1 MIKVLNNFSKYTRE
15 FKYNLKLAFPVMIG
29 MLGHTFVQF
38 IDNIMVGQL
47 GTAELAAISPGNSFV
62 FIAMSIGIG
71 FSSAITPLVAEAY
84 GAKNEDD
91 VSRIFEHSFLICLI
105 LGIVLFLSVFLNR
118 NLLYSMNQPLE
129 VVELAS
135 PYLFWV
141 SMSLIT
147 IVTFQSFRQFAD
159 GLSFTR
165 AAMYSTL
172 VGNAI
177 NVILNFFLIFGFWI
191 FPKLGVEGAAIG
203 TLISRIC
210 MLTFIIFYLKLHKKL
225 SKYIKKFFPIKVEI
239 KRVKKILYLGL
250 PSALHSLFEVAFFVS
265 AVWMSGFIGKNSQA
279 ANQIALNLS
288 SMTYMV
294 ALGVGVAAM
303 IRVGNQRGM
312 MNFKKLREVALSTLL
327 LIIIIDIF
335 FCFIFLTFNDSL
347 PLLYLD
353 SSDSSGFNDVSEVL
367 KIASN
372 LLIVAGVFQLFDG
385 IQAVV
390 LGSLRGMQDVIK
402 PAIIIFFSYGILGFP
417 ISYTLGFYTSLGMVG
432 IWIGLLSGLFFSS
445 LFLFLRFNYLSKK
458 IITLNDRR
466 NIKTRFSI
474 VFISK

>member
-1 MIKVLNNFSKYTRE
+1 MIKLLKGISRYTRE
-15 FKYNLKLAFPVMIG
+15 FKYNLKLAYPVMIG

-38 IDNIMVGQL
+38 IDNVMVGQL
-47 GTAELAAISPGNSFV
+47 GTAELAAISLGNSFV

-71 FSSAITPLVAEAY
+71 FSQAITPLIAEAD
-84 GAKNEDD
+84 GAKKDNDI
-91 VSRIFEHSFLICLI
+91 SRIFEHSFLICLI
-105 LGIVLFLSVFLNR
+105 LGLILFTVVFLNK
-118 NLLYSMNQPLE
+118 NLLYSMNQPIE

-141 SMSLIT
+141 SFSLIS

-159 GLSFTR
+159 GLSFTK

-172 VGNAI
+172 LGNII
-177 NVILNFFLIFGFWI
+177 NVILNFFLIFGLWI

-203 TLISRIC
+203 TLISRLC
-210 MLTFIIFYLKLHKKL
+210 MLIFIVFYLKLHKKL
-225 SKYIKKFFPIKVEI
+225 SKYIKRFFPSKVQI
-239 KRVKKILYLGL
+239 QRVKKIIYLGL
-250 PSALHSLFEVAFFVS
+250 PSALHSFFEVAFFIS
-265 AVWMSGFIGKNSQA
+265 AVWMAGIIGKNSQA
-279 ANQIALNLS
+279 ANQIALNLA

-312 MNFKKLREVALSTLL
+312 KNFIKLREVAISTLL

-335 FCFIFLTFNDSL
+335 FCLIFLIFNDYL

-353 SSDSSGFNDVSEVL
+353 RGDSNNLTDVNEV
-367 KIASN
+367 IEVASK
-372 LLIVAGVFQLFDG
+372 LLIIAGVFQLFDG

-390 LGSLRGMQDVIK
+390 LGALRGMQDVNK
-402 PAIIIFFSYGILGFP
+402 PALIIFLSYGLIGFP
-417 ISYTLGFYTSLGMVG
+417 TSYFLGFYTSLSVVG
-432 IWIGLLSGLFFSS
+432 IWVGLMIGLFSSS

-458 IITLNDRR
+458 TIRLND
-466 NIKTRFSI
+466 
-474 VFISK
+474 

>member
-1 MIKVLNNFSKYTRE
+1 MNYILSKFSTYTRE
-15 FKYNLKLAFPVMIG
+15 FRYNIKLAYPVMIG

-38 IDNIMVGQL
+38 VDNIMVGQL
-47 GTAELAAISPGNSFV
+47 GTAELAAISLGNSFV
-62 FIAMSIGIG
+62 FIGMSIGIG
-71 FSSAITPLVAEAY
+71 FSQAITPLIAEAD
-84 GAKNEDD
+84 GARKDKDISE
-91 VSRIFEHSFLICLI
+91 IFEHSFLICII
-105 LGIVLFLSVFLNR
+105 LGLVLFLLVFLNR
-118 NLLYSMNQPLE
+118 NLLYSMNQPIE

-141 SMSLIT
+141 SFSLIS

-172 VGNAI
+172 VGNVI
-177 NVILNFFLIFGFWI
+177 NIILNFVLIFGFWI

-203 TLISRIC
+203 TLISRLC
-210 MLTFIIFYLKLHKKL
+210 MLAFIVFYLKLHKKL
-225 SKYIKKFFPIKVEI
+225 SKYIKRFFPTKVEI
-239 KRVKKILYLGL
+239 ERLKKILYLGL
-250 PSALHSLFEVAFFVS
+250 PSALHSFFEVAFFIS

-312 MNFKKLREVALSTLL
+312 MNFKKLREVAISTLL

-335 FCFIFLTFNDSL
+335 FCLVFLIFNDLL

-353 SSDSSGFNDVSEVL
+353 TSDPSNLNDVNEVIS
-367 KIASN
+367 IASK

-390 LGSLRGMQDVIK
+390 LGALRGMQDVNK
-402 PAIIIFFSYGILGFP
+402 PAIIIFFCYGILGFP
-417 ISYTLGFYTSLGMVG
+417 ISYFLGFHTSLAMVG

-458 IITLNDRR
+458 IITIND
-466 NIKTRFSI
+466 
-474 VFISK
+474 

>member
-1 MIKVLNNFSKYTRE
+1 MNYILSKFSTYTRE
-15 FKYNLKLAFPVMIG
+15 FRYNIKLAYPVMIG

-38 IDNIMVGQL
+38 VDNIMVGQL
-47 GTAELAAISPGNSFV
+47 GTAELAAISLGNSFV
-62 FIAMSIGIG
+62 FIGMSIGIG
-71 FSSAITPLVAEAY
+71 FSQAITPLIAEAD
-84 GAKNEDD
+84 GARKDRDISE
-91 VSRIFEHSFLICLI
+91 IFEHSFLICII
-105 LGIVLFLSVFLNR
+105 LGLVLFLLVFLNR
-118 NLLYSMNQPLE
+118 NLLYSMNQPIE

-141 SMSLIT
+141 SFSLIS

-172 VGNAI
+172 VGNVI
-177 NVILNFFLIFGFWI
+177 NIILNFVLIFGFWI

-203 TLISRIC
+203 TLISRLC
-210 MLTFIIFYLKLHKKL
+210 MLAFIVFYLKLHKKL
-225 SKYIKKFFPIKVEI
+225 SKYIKRFFPTKVEI
-239 KRVKKILYLGL
+239 ERLKKILYLGL
-250 PSALHSLFEVAFFVS
+250 PSALHSFFEVAFFIS

-312 MNFKKLREVALSTLL
+312 MNFKKLREVAISTLL

-335 FCFIFLTFNDSL
+335 FCLVFLIFNDLL

-353 SSDSSGFNDVSEVL
+353 TSDSSNLNDVNEVIS
-367 KIASN
+367 IASK

-390 LGSLRGMQDVIK
+390 LGALRGMQDVNK
-402 PAIIIFFSYGILGFP
+402 PAIIIFFCYGILGFP
-417 ISYTLGFYTSLGMVG
+417 ISYFLGFHTSLAMVG

-458 IITLNDRR
+458 IIAIND
-466 NIKTRFSI
+466 
-474 VFISK
+474 

>member
-1 MIKVLNNFSKYTRE
+1 MTKVLNGFSKYTRE
-15 FKYNLKLAFPVMIG
+15 FRYNLKLAFPVMIG

-47 GTAELAAISPGNSFV
+47 GTAELAAISLGNSFV

-71 FSSAITPLVAEAY
+71 FSTAITPLIAEAD
-84 GAKNEDD
+84 GAKKEND

-105 LGIVLFLSVFLNR
+105 LGLVLFLLVFLNR

-210 MLTFIIFYLKLHKKL
+210 MLIFIIFYLKIHKKL
-225 SKYIKKFFPIKVEI
+225 SKYIKKFFPSKVEI

-250 PSALHSLFEVAFFVS
+250 PSALHSFFEVAFFVS
-265 AVWMSGFIGKNSQA
+265 AVWMSGLLGKNSQA

-312 MNFKKLREVALSTLL
+312 MNFKKLREVALSTLF
-327 LIIIIDIF
+327 LIIVIDVF
-335 FCFIFLTFNDSL
+335 FCLIFLTFNDSL

-353 SSDSSGFNDVSEVL
+353 PLDPSSFADVSEVL
-367 KIASN
+367 SIASN

-390 LGSLRGMQDVIK
+390 LGALRGMQDVNK

-417 ISYTLGFYTSLGMVG
+417 ISYFLGFHTPLEMVG
-432 IWIGLLSGLFFSS
+432 IWIGLLSGLLFSS

-458 IITLNDRR
+458 IIALND
-466 NIKTRFSI
+466 
-474 VFISK
+474 

>member
-1 MIKVLNNFSKYTRE
+1 MNYILSKFLEYSRE
-15 FKYNLKLAFPVMIG
+15 FKYNIKLAYPVMIG

-38 IDNIMVGQL
+38 VDNVMVGQL
-47 GTAELAAISPGNSFV
+47 GTAELAAISLGNSFV
-62 FIAMSIGIG
+62 FIGMSIGIG
-71 FSSAITPLVAEAY
+71 FSQAITPLIAEAD
-84 GAKNEDD
+84 GAKKDKD
-91 VSRIFEHSFLICLI
+91 ISRIFEHSFLICII
-105 LGIVLFLSVFLNR
+105 LGIVLFLLVFLNR
-118 NLLYSMNQPLE
+118 NLLYSMNQPIE

-141 SMSLIT
+141 SFSLIS

-172 VGNAI
+172 VGNVI
-177 NVILNFFLIFGFWI
+177 NVILNFVLIFGFWI

-225 SKYIKKFFPIKVEI
+225 SKYIKRFFPTKVEI
-239 KRVKKILYLGL
+239 HRVKKILYLGL
-250 PSALHSLFEVAFFVS
+250 PSALHSFFEVAFFIS

-312 MNFKKLREVALSTLL
+312 MNFRKLREVAISTLL

-335 FCFIFLTFNDSL
+335 FCLIFLIFNDLL

-353 SSDSSGFNDVSEVL
+353 PSDPSNLNDVNEVL
-367 KIASN
+367 TIASK

-390 LGSLRGMQDVIK
+390 LGALRGMQDVNK

-417 ISYTLGFYTSLGMVG
+417 ISYFLGFYTSLAIVG

-458 IITLNDRR
+458 IIFLND
-466 NIKTRFSI
+466 
-474 VFISK
+474 

>member
-1 MIKVLNNFSKYTRE
+1 MSKVLKGISVYTRE
-15 FKYNLKLAFPVMIG
+15 FRYNLKLAYPVMIG

-38 IDNIMVGQL
+38 IDNVMVGQL
-47 GTAELAAISPGNSFV
+47 GTAELAAISLGNSFV

-71 FSSAITPLVAEAY
+71 FSQAITPLIAEAD
-84 GAKNEDD
+84 GAKKDNDI
-91 VSRIFEHSFLICLI
+91 SGIFEHSFLICLI
-105 LGIVLFLSVFLNR
+105 LGLILFTVVFLNR
-118 NLLYSMNQPLE
+118 NLLYFMNQPIE
-129 VVELAS
+129 VVKLAS

-141 SMSLIT
+141 SFSLIS

-159 GLSFTR
+159 GLSFTK

-172 VGNAI
+172 LGNVI
-177 NVILNFFLIFGFWI
+177 NVILNFFLIFGLWI

-210 MLTFIIFYLKLHKKL
+210 MLIFIVFYLKLHKKL
-225 SKYIKKFFPIKVEI
+225 SKYIKRFFPSKVQI
-239 KRVKKILYLGL
+239 QRVKKIIYLGL
-250 PSALHSLFEVAFFVS
+250 PSALHSFFEVAFFIS
-265 AVWMSGFIGKNSQA
+265 AVWMSGIIGKNSQA
-279 ANQIALNLS
+279 ANQIALNLA

-312 MNFKKLREVALSTLL
+312 MNFIKLREVALSTLL

-335 FCFIFLTFNDSL
+335 FCIIFLIFNDYL

-353 SSDSSGFNDVSEVL
+353 LGDSNNLTDVNEVIQ
-367 KIASN
+367 IASK
-372 LLIVAGVFQLFDG
+372 LLIIAGVFQLFDG

-390 LGSLRGMQDVIK
+390 LGALRGMQDVNK
-402 PAIIIFFSYGILGFP
+402 PALIIFLSYGLIGFP
-417 ISYTLGFYTSLGMVG
+417 TSYFLGFYTKLSVVG
-432 IWIGLLSGLFFSS
+432 IWIGLMTGLFSSS

-458 IITLNDRR
+458 TIRLN
-466 NIKTRFSI
+466 
-474 VFISK
+474 V

>member
-1 MIKVLNNFSKYTRE
+1 MNYILSKFSTYTRE
-15 FKYNLKLAFPVMIG
+15 FKYNIKLAYPVMIG

-38 IDNIMVGQL
+38 VDNIMVGQL
-47 GTAELAAISPGNSFV
+47 GTAELAAISLGNSFV
-62 FIAMSIGIG
+62 FIGMSIGIG
-71 FSSAITPLVAEAY
+71 FSQAITPLIAEAD
-84 GAKNEDD
+84 GAKKDKD
-91 VSRIFEHSFLICLI
+91 ISGIFEHSFLICII
-105 LGIVLFLSVFLNR
+105 LGLVLFLLVFLNR
-118 NLLYSMNQPLE
+118 NLLYSMNQPIE

-141 SMSLIT
+141 SFSLIS

-172 VGNAI
+172 VGNVI
-177 NVILNFFLIFGFWI
+177 NVILNFVLIFGFWI

-203 TLISRIC
+203 TLISRLC
-210 MLTFIIFYLKLHKKL
+210 MLTFIIFYLKLHEKL
-225 SKYIKKFFPIKVEI
+225 SKYIIRFFPTKVQI

-250 PSALHSLFEVAFFVS
+250 PSALHSFFEVAFFIS

-312 MNFKKLREVALSTLL
+312 MNFKKLREVAISTLL

-335 FCFIFLTFNDSL
+335 FCLIFLIFNDLL

-353 SSDSSGFNDVSEVL
+353 PSDQSNLNDVNEVIS
-367 KIASN
+367 IASK

-390 LGSLRGMQDVIK
+390 LGALRGMQDVNK

-417 ISYTLGFYTSLGMVG
+417 ISYFLGFHTSLAMVG

-458 IITLNDRR
+458 IISIND
-466 NIKTRFSI
+466 
-474 VFISK
+474 

>member
-1 MIKVLNNFSKYTRE
+1 MIYILSKFSTYTRE
-15 FKYNLKLAFPVMIG
+15 FKYNIKLAYPVMIG

-38 IDNIMVGQL
+38 VDNVMVGQL
-47 GTAELAAISPGNSFV
+47 GTAELAAISLGNSFV
-62 FIAMSIGIG
+62 FIGMSIGIG
-71 FSSAITPLVAEAY
+71 FSQAITPLIAEAD
-84 GAKNEDD
+84 GAKKDKD
-91 VSRIFEHSFLICLI
+91 ISGIFQHSFLICII
-105 LGIVLFLSVFLNR
+105 LGLVLFLLVFLNR
-118 NLLYSMNQPLE
+118 NILYSMNQPVE

-141 SMSLIT
+141 SFSLIS

-172 VGNAI
+172 VGNVI
-177 NVILNFFLIFGFWI
+177 NVILNFVLIFGFWI

-225 SKYIKKFFPIKVEI
+225 SNYIKRFFPTKVEI
-239 KRVKKILYLGL
+239 HRVKKILYLGL
-250 PSALHSLFEVAFFVS
+250 PSALHSFFEVAFFIS

-294 ALGVGVAAM
+294 AIGVGIAAM

-312 MNFKKLREVALSTLL
+312 MNYRKLREVAISTIL

-335 FCFIFLTFNDSL
+335 FCLIFLIFNDLL

-353 SSDSSGFNDVSEVL
+353 PTDPSNLNDVNEVL
-367 KIASN
+367 NIASK
-372 LLIVAGVFQLFDG
+372 LLIVAGIFQLFDG

-390 LGSLRGMQDVIK
+390 LGALRGMQDVNK

-417 ISYTLGFYTSLGMVG
+417 ISYYLGFYSSLAIVG

-458 IITLNDRR
+458 IIILND
-466 NIKTRFSI
+466 
-474 VFISK
+474 

>member
-1 MIKVLNNFSKYTRE
+1 MNYILSKFSTYTRE
-15 FKYNLKLAFPVMIG
+15 FKYNIKLAYPVMIG

-38 IDNIMVGQL
+38 VDNVMVGQL
-47 GTAELAAISPGNSFV
+47 GTAELAAISLGNSFV
-62 FIAMSIGIG
+62 FIGMSIGIG
-71 FSSAITPLVAEAY
+71 FSQAITPLIAEAD
-84 GAKNEDD
+84 GAKKDKD
-91 VSRIFEHSFLICLI
+91 ISGIFEHSFLICII
-105 LGIVLFLSVFLNR
+105 LGIVLFLLVFLNK
-118 NLLYSMNQPLE
+118 NLLYSMNQPVE

-141 SMSLIT
+141 SFSLIS

-172 VGNAI
+172 VGNTI
-177 NVILNFFLIFGFWI
+177 NVILNFVLIFGFWI

-203 TLISRIC
+203 TLISRLC

-225 SKYIKKFFPIKVEI
+225 SKYLKRFFPTKVEI
-239 KRVKKILYLGL
+239 ERVKKILYLGL
-250 PSALHSLFEVAFFVS
+250 PSALHSFFEVAFFIS

-312 MNFKKLREVALSTLL
+312 MNFRKLREVAISTLL
-327 LIIIIDIF
+327 LIIIIDFF
-335 FCFIFLTFNDSL
+335 FCLIFLIFNDLL

-353 SSDSSGFNDVSEVL
+353 PSDPSNLNDVNEVL
-367 KIASN
+367 NIASK

-390 LGSLRGMQDVIK
+390 LGALRGMQDVNK

-417 ISYTLGFYTSLGMVG
+417 ISYFLGFHTSLAIVG

-458 IITLNDRR
+458 IILLND
-466 NIKTRFSI
+466 
-474 VFISK
+474 

>member
-1 MIKVLNNFSKYTRE
+1 MIKVLNDFSKYTRE
-15 FKYNLKLAFPVMIG
+15 FKYNLKLSFPVMIG

-47 GTAELAAISPGNSFV
+47 GTAELAAISLGNSFV

-71 FSSAITPLVAEAY
+71 FSSAITPLVAEAD
-84 GAKNEDD
+84 GAKKEDD

-225 SKYIKKFFPIKVEI
+225 SKYIKKFFPSKVEI

-353 SSDSSGFNDVSEVL
+353 SSDPSGFNDVSEVL

-390 LGSLRGMQDVIK
+390 LGSFRGMQDVIK

-458 IITLNDRR
+458 IITLND
-466 NIKTRFSI
+466 
-474 VFISK
+474 

>member
-1 MIKVLNNFSKYTRE
+1 MAKLLSSISDYTKE
-15 FKYNLKLAFPVMIG
+15 FKYNLKLAYPVMIG

-38 IDNIMVGQL
+38 IDNVMVGQL
-47 GTAELAAISPGNSFV
+47 GTAELAAISLGNSFV

-71 FSSAITPLVAEAY
+71 FSQAITPLIAEAD
-84 GAKNEDD
+84 GARRDTDISK
-91 VSRIFEHSFLICLI
+91 IFEHSFLICST
-105 LGIVLFLSVFLNR
+105 LGIILFLIVFLNR
-118 NLLYSMNQPLE
+118 NLLYSMNQPVQ

-141 SMSLIT
+141 SISLIT

-177 NVILNFFLIFGFWI
+177 NIILNYFLIFGFWI

-203 TLISRIC
+203 TLVSRVC
-210 MLTFIIFYLKLHKKL
+210 MLTFIIIYLKLHKKL
-225 SKYIKKFFPIKVEI
+225 RHYITKFFPSKVEI
-239 KRVKKILYLGL
+239 TRLKKILYLGF
-250 PSALHSLFEVAFFVS
+250 PSALHSFFEVAFFIS
-265 AVWMSGFIGKNSQA
+265 AVWMSGIIGKNSQA

-288 SMTYMV
+288 SMTYMI

-312 MNFKKLREVALSTLL
+312 LNYRKLREVALSTLL
-327 LIIIIDIF
+327 LIIIIDVF
-335 FCFIFLTFNDSL
+335 FCIIFLTFNNYL

-353 SSDSSGFNDVSEVL
+353 PTDINNINDVNEVL
-367 KIASN
+367 NIASK
-372 LLIVAGVFQLFDG
+372 LLIIAGIFQLFDG

-390 LGSLRGMQDVIK
+390 LGALRGMQDVNK
-402 PAIIIFFSYGILGFP
+402 PALIIFFSYGLIGFP
-417 ISYTLGFYTSLGMVG
+417 ISYFLGFYTSLSMIG
-432 IWIGLLSGLFFSS
+432 IWIGLLSGLFSSS
-445 LFLFLRFNYLSKK
+445 LFLFLRFNYLSRK
-458 IITLNDRR
+458 IIKIND
-466 NIKTRFSI
+466 
-474 VFISK
+474 

>member
-1 MIKVLNNFSKYTRE
+1 
-15 FKYNLKLAFPVMIG
+15 MIG

-47 GTAELAAISPGNSFV
+47 GTAELAAISLGNSFV

-71 FSSAITPLVAEAY
+71 FSSAITPLVAEAD
-84 GAKNEDD
+84 GAKKEDD

-118 NLLYSMNQPLE
+118 NLLYSMNQPIE

-225 SKYIKKFFPIKVEI
+225 SKYIKKFLPSKVEI

-353 SSDSSGFNDVSEVL
+353 SSDPSGFNDVSEVL

-458 IITLNDRR
+458 IITLND
-466 NIKTRFSI
+466 
-474 VFISK
+474 

>member
-1 MIKVLNNFSKYTRE
+1 MNYILSKFSTYTRE
-15 FKYNLKLAFPVMIG
+15 FKYNIKLAYPVMIG

-38 IDNIMVGQL
+38 VDNIMVGQL
-47 GTAELAAISPGNSFV
+47 GTAELAAISLGNSFV
-62 FIAMSIGIG
+62 FIGMSIGIG
-71 FSSAITPLVAEAY
+71 FSQAITPLIAEAD
-84 GAKNEDD
+84 GAKKDKD
-91 VSRIFEHSFLICLI
+91 ISGIFEHSFLICII
-105 LGIVLFLSVFLNR
+105 LGLVLFLLVFLNR
-118 NLLYSMNQPLE
+118 NLLYSMNQPIE

-141 SMSLIT
+141 SFSLIS

-172 VGNAI
+172 VGNVI
-177 NVILNFFLIFGFWI
+177 NVILNFVLIFGFWI
-191 FPKLGVEGAAIG
+191 FPKLVVEGAAIG
-203 TLISRIC
+203 TLISRLC

-225 SKYIKKFFPIKVEI
+225 SKYIIRFFPTKVEI
-239 KRVKKILYLGL
+239 ERVKKILYLGL
-250 PSALHSLFEVAFFVS
+250 PSALHSFFEVAFFIS

-312 MNFKKLREVALSTLL
+312 MNFKKLREVAISTLL

-335 FCFIFLTFNDSL
+335 FCLIFLIFNDLL

-353 SSDSSGFNDVSEVL
+353 PSDQSNLNDVNEVIS
-367 KIASN
+367 IASK

-390 LGSLRGMQDVIK
+390 LGALRGMQDVNK

-417 ISYTLGFYTSLGMVG
+417 ISYFLGFHTSLAMVG

-458 IITLNDRR
+458 IISIND
-466 NIKTRFSI
+466 
-474 VFISK
+474 

>member
-1 MIKVLNNFSKYTRE
+1 MIKVLNDFSKYTRE

-47 GTAELAAISPGNSFV
+47 GTAELAAISLGNSFV

-71 FSSAITPLVAEAY
+71 FSSAITPLVAEAD
-84 GAKNEDD
+84 GAKKEED

-118 NLLYSMNQPLE
+118 NLLYSMNQPIE

-177 NVILNFFLIFGFWI
+177 NVILNFILIFGFWI

-210 MLTFIIFYLKLHKKL
+210 MLTFIIFYLKIHKKL
-225 SKYIKKFFPIKVEI
+225 SKYIKKFFPSKVEI

-250 PSALHSLFEVAFFVS
+250 PSALHSLFEVAFFMS

-327 LIIIIDIF
+327 LIIIVDIF
-335 FCFIFLTFNDSL
+335 FCLIFLTFNDSL

-353 SSDSSGFNDVSEVL
+353 SSDPSGFNDVSEVL

-458 IITLNDRR
+458 IIALND
-466 NIKTRFSI
+466 
-474 VFISK
+474 

>member
-1 MIKVLNNFSKYTRE
+1 MSKVLKGISIYTRE
-15 FKYNLKLAFPVMIG
+15 FKYNLKLAYPVMIG

-38 IDNIMVGQL
+38 IDNVMVGQL
-47 GTAELAAISPGNSFV
+47 GTAELAAISLGNSFV

-71 FSSAITPLVAEAY
+71 FSQAITPLIAEAD
-84 GAKNEDD
+84 GAKKDNDI
-91 VSRIFEHSFLICLI
+91 SRIFEHSFLICLI
-105 LGIVLFLSVFLNR
+105 LGLILFTVVFLNR
-118 NLLYSMNQPLE
+118 NLLYHMNQPIE

-141 SMSLIT
+141 SFSLIS

-159 GLSFTR
+159 GLSFTK

-172 VGNAI
+172 LGNLI
-177 NVILNFFLIFGFWI
+177 NVILNFFLIFGLWI

-203 TLISRIC
+203 TLISRLC
-210 MLTFIIFYLKLHKKL
+210 MLIFIVIYLKLHKKL
-225 SKYIKKFFPIKVEI
+225 SMYISKFFPSKVQLQ
-239 KRVKKILYLGL
+239 RVKKIIYLGL
-250 PSALHSLFEVAFFVS
+250 PSALHSFFEVAFFIS
-265 AVWMSGFIGKNSQA
+265 AVWMAGIIGKNSQA
-279 ANQIALNLS
+279 ANQIALNLA

-312 MNFKKLREVALSTLL
+312 MNFKKLRDVALSTLL

-335 FCFIFLTFNDSL
+335 FCLIFLFFNDYL

-353 SSDSSGFNDVSEVL
+353 PGNSNNISDVNEVL
-367 KIASN
+367 RISSK
-372 LLIVAGVFQLFDG
+372 LLIIAGVFQLFDG

-390 LGSLRGMQDVIK
+390 LGALRGMQDVNK
-402 PAIIIFFSYGILGFP
+402 PALIIFLSYGLIGFP
-417 ISYTLGFYTSLGMVG
+417 TSYFLGFYTNLSVIG
-432 IWIGLLSGLFFSS
+432 IWIGLMTGLFSSS

-458 IITLNDRR
+458 TIRLND
-466 NIKTRFSI
+466 
-474 VFISK
+474 

>member
-1 MIKVLNNFSKYTRE
+1 MIKVLNDFSKYTRE

-47 GTAELAAISPGNSFV
+47 GTAELAAISLGNSFV

-71 FSSAITPLVAEAY
+71 FSSAITPLVAEAD
-84 GAKNEDD
+84 GAKKEDD

-105 LGIVLFLSVFLNR
+105 LGIVLFLLVFLNR
-118 NLLYSMNQPLE
+118 NLLYSMNQPIE

-225 SKYIKKFFPIKVEI
+225 SKYIKKFFPSKIEI

-353 SSDSSGFNDVSEVL
+353 SSDPSGFNDVNEVL

-458 IITLNDRR
+458 IIALND
-466 NIKTRFSI
+466 
-474 VFISK
+474 

>member
-1 MIKVLNNFSKYTRE
+1 MIKVLNDFSKYTRE

-47 GTAELAAISPGNSFV
+47 GTAELAAISLGNSFV

-71 FSSAITPLVAEAY
+71 FSSAITPLVAEAD
-84 GAKNEDD
+84 GAKKEDD

-225 SKYIKKFFPIKVEI
+225 SKYIKKFFPSKVEI

-353 SSDSSGFNDVSEVL
+353 SSDPSGFNDVSEVL
-367 KIASN
+367 IIASN

-458 IITLNDRR
+458 IITLND
-466 NIKTRFSI
+466 
-474 VFISK
+474 

>member
-1 MIKVLNNFSKYTRE
+1 MSKVLKGISVYTRE
-15 FKYNLKLAFPVMIG
+15 FRYNLKLAYPVMIG

-38 IDNIMVGQL
+38 IDNVMVGQL
-47 GTAELAAISPGNSFV
+47 GTAELAAISLGNSFV

-71 FSSAITPLVAEAY
+71 FSQAITPLIAEAD
-84 GAKNEDD
+84 GAKKDNDI
-91 VSRIFEHSFLICLI
+91 SGIFEHSFLICLI
-105 LGIVLFLSVFLNR
+105 LGLILFTVVFLNR
-118 NLLYSMNQPLE
+118 NLLYYMNQPIE
-129 VVELAS
+129 VVKLAS

-141 SMSLIT
+141 SFSLIS

-159 GLSFTR
+159 GLSFTK

-172 VGNAI
+172 LGNVI
-177 NVILNFFLIFGFWI
+177 NVILNFFLIFGLWI

-210 MLTFIIFYLKLHKKL
+210 MLIFIVFYLKLHKKL
-225 SKYIKKFFPIKVEI
+225 SKYIKRFFPSKVQI
-239 KRVKKILYLGL
+239 QRVKKIIYLGL
-250 PSALHSLFEVAFFVS
+250 PSALHSFFEVAFFIS
-265 AVWMSGFIGKNSQA
+265 AVWMSGIIGKNSQA
-279 ANQIALNLS
+279 ANQIALNLA

-312 MNFKKLREVALSTLL
+312 MNFIKLREVALSTLL

-335 FCFIFLTFNDSL
+335 FCIIFLIFNDYL

-353 SSDSSGFNDVSEVL
+353 LGDSNNLTDVNEVIEL
-367 KIASN
+367 ASK
-372 LLIVAGVFQLFDG
+372 LLIIAGVFQLFDG

-390 LGSLRGMQDVIK
+390 LGALRGMQDVNK
-402 PAIIIFFSYGILGFP
+402 PALIIFLSYGLIGFP
-417 ISYTLGFYTSLGMVG
+417 TSYFLGFYTNLSVVG
-432 IWIGLLSGLFFSS
+432 IWIGLMTGLFSSS

-458 IITLNDRR
+458 TIRLN
-466 NIKTRFSI
+466 
-474 VFISK
+474 V

>member
-1 MIKVLNNFSKYTRE
+1 MIKVLNDFSKYTRE

-47 GTAELAAISPGNSFV
+47 GTAELAAISLGNSFV

-71 FSSAITPLVAEAY
+71 FSSAITPLVAEAD
-84 GAKNEDD
+84 GAKKEDD

-118 NLLYSMNQPLE
+118 NLLYSMNQPFE

-225 SKYIKKFFPIKVEI
+225 SKYIKKFFPSKVEI

-353 SSDSSGFNDVSEVL
+353 SSDPSGFNDVSEVL

-458 IITLNDRR
+458 IITLND
-466 NIKTRFSI
+466 
-474 VFISK
+474 

>member
-47 GTAELAAISPGNSFV
+47 GTAELAAISLGNSFV

-71 FSSAITPLVAEAY
+71 FSSAITPLVAEAD
-84 GAKNEDD
+84 GAKKDD
-91 VSRIFEHSFLICLI
+91 DISRIFEHSFMICLI

-118 NLLYSMNQPLE
+118 NLLYSMNQPIE

-225 SKYIKKFFPIKVEI
+225 SKYIKKFFPTKVEI

-312 MNFKKLREVALSTLL
+312 MNFKKLREVALSTLF

-335 FCFIFLTFNDSL
+335 FCLIFLTFNDSL

-353 SSDSSGFNDVSEVL
+353 PSNPSSFTDVSEVL

-372 LLIVAGVFQLFDG
+372 LLIIAGVFQLFDG

-390 LGSLRGMQDVIK
+390 LGALRGMQDVTK

-417 ISYTLGFYTSLGMVG
+417 ISYTLGFYTSLEMVG

-458 IITLNDRR
+458 IIALND
-466 NIKTRFSI
+466 
-474 VFISK
+474 

>member
-1 MIKVLNNFSKYTRE
+1 MSKVLKGISVYTRE
-15 FKYNLKLAFPVMIG
+15 FRYNLKLAYPVMIG

-38 IDNIMVGQL
+38 IDNVMVGQL
-47 GTAELAAISPGNSFV
+47 GTAELAAISLGNSFV

-71 FSSAITPLVAEAY
+71 FSQAITPLIAEAD
-84 GAKNEDD
+84 GAKKDNDI
-91 VSRIFEHSFLICLI
+91 SGIFEHSFLICLI
-105 LGIVLFLSVFLNR
+105 LGLILFTVVFLNR
-118 NLLYSMNQPLE
+118 NLLYFMNQPIE
-129 VVELAS
+129 VVKLAS

-141 SMSLIT
+141 SFSLIS

-159 GLSFTR
+159 GLSFTK

-172 VGNAI
+172 LGNVI
-177 NVILNFFLIFGFWI
+177 NVILNFFLIFGLWI

-210 MLTFIIFYLKLHKKL
+210 MLIFIVVYLKLHKKL
-225 SKYIKKFFPIKVEI
+225 SKYIKRFFPSKVQI
-239 KRVKKILYLGL
+239 QRLKKIIYLGL
-250 PSALHSLFEVAFFVS
+250 PSALHSFFEVAFFIS
-265 AVWMSGFIGKNSQA
+265 AVWMSGIIGKNSQA
-279 ANQIALNLS
+279 ANQIALNLA

-312 MNFKKLREVALSTLL
+312 MNFIKLREVALSTLL

-335 FCFIFLTFNDSL
+335 FCIIFLIFNDYL

-353 SSDSSGFNDVSEVL
+353 LGDSNNLTDVNEVIEL
-367 KIASN
+367 ASK
-372 LLIVAGVFQLFDG
+372 LLIIAGFFQLFDG

-390 LGSLRGMQDVIK
+390 LGALRGMQDVNK
-402 PAIIIFFSYGILGFP
+402 PALIIFLSYGLIGFP
-417 ISYTLGFYTSLGMVG
+417 TSYFLGFYTNLSVVG
-432 IWIGLLSGLFFSS
+432 IWIGLMTGLLSSS

-458 IITLNDRR
+458 TIRLN
-466 NIKTRFSI
+466 
-474 VFISK
+474 V

>member
-1 MIKVLNNFSKYTRE
+1 MNYILSKFSTYTRE
-15 FKYNLKLAFPVMIG
+15 FKYNIKLAYPVMIG

-38 IDNIMVGQL
+38 VDNIMVGQL
-47 GTAELAAISPGNSFV
+47 GTAELAAISLGNSFV
-62 FIAMSIGIG
+62 FIGMSIGIG
-71 FSSAITPLVAEAY
+71 FSQAITPLIAEAD
-84 GAKNEDD
+84 GAKKDKD
-91 VSRIFEHSFLICLI
+91 ISGIFEHSFLICII
-105 LGIVLFLSVFLNR
+105 LGLVLFLLVFLNR
-118 NLLYSMNQPLE
+118 NLLYSMNQPIE

-141 SMSLIT
+141 SFSLIS

-172 VGNAI
+172 VGNVI
-177 NVILNFFLIFGFWI
+177 NVILNFVLIFGFWI

-203 TLISRIC
+203 TLISRLC

-225 SKYIKKFFPIKVEI
+225 SKYIIRFFPTKVQI

-250 PSALHSLFEVAFFVS
+250 PSALHSFFEVAFFIS

-312 MNFKKLREVALSTLL
+312 MNFKKLREVAISTLL

-335 FCFIFLTFNDSL
+335 FCLIFLIFNDLL

-353 SSDSSGFNDVSEVL
+353 PSDQSNLNDVNEVIS
-367 KIASN
+367 IASK

-390 LGSLRGMQDVIK
+390 LGALRGMQDVNK

-417 ISYTLGFYTSLGMVG
+417 ISYFLGFHTSLAMVG

-458 IITLNDRR
+458 IISIND
-466 NIKTRFSI
+466 
-474 VFISK
+474 

>member
-1 MIKVLNNFSKYTRE
+1 MIEVLRGISIYTRE
-15 FKYNLKLAFPVMIG
+15 FKYNLKLAYPVMIG

-38 IDNIMVGQL
+38 IDNVMVGQL
-47 GTAELAAISPGNSFV
+47 GTAELAAISLGNSFV

-71 FSSAITPLVAEAY
+71 FSQAITPLIAEAD
-84 GAKNEDD
+84 GAKKDNDI
-91 VSRIFEHSFLICLI
+91 SGIFEHSFLICLI
-105 LGIVLFLSVFLNR
+105 LGLILFTVVFLNR
-118 NLLYSMNQPLE
+118 NLLYSMNQPIE
-129 VVELAS
+129 VVKLAS

-141 SMSLIT
+141 SFSLIS

-159 GLSFTR
+159 GLSFTK

-172 VGNAI
+172 LGNVI
-177 NVILNFFLIFGFWI
+177 NVILNFFLIFGLWI

-210 MLTFIIFYLKLHKKL
+210 MLIFIVFYLKLHKKL
-225 SKYIKKFFPIKVEI
+225 SKYIKRFFPSKVQI
-239 KRVKKILYLGL
+239 QRVKKIIYLGL
-250 PSALHSLFEVAFFVS
+250 PSALHSFFEVAFFIS
-265 AVWMSGFIGKNSQA
+265 AVWMAGIIGKNSQA
-279 ANQIALNLS
+279 ANQIALNLA

-312 MNFKKLREVALSTLL
+312 MNFIKLREVALSTLL

-335 FCFIFLTFNDSL
+335 FCVIFLIFNDYL

-353 SSDSSGFNDVSEVL
+353 LGDSNNHSDVNEVIQL
-367 KIASN
+367 ASK
-372 LLIVAGVFQLFDG
+372 LLIIAGVFQLFDG

-390 LGSLRGMQDVIK
+390 LGALRGMQDVNK
-402 PAIIIFFSYGILGFP
+402 PALIIFLSYGLIGFP
-417 ISYTLGFYTSLGMVG
+417 TSYFLGFYTNLSVVG
-432 IWIGLLSGLFFSS
+432 IWIGLMTGLFSSS

-458 IITLNDRR
+458 TIRLN
-466 NIKTRFSI
+466 
-474 VFISK
+474 V

>member
-1 MIKVLNNFSKYTRE
+1 MSKVLKGISVYTRE
-15 FKYNLKLAFPVMIG
+15 FRYNLKLAYPVMIG

-38 IDNIMVGQL
+38 IDNVMVGQL
-47 GTAELAAISPGNSFV
+47 GTAELAAISLGNSFV

-71 FSSAITPLVAEAY
+71 FSQAITPLIAEAD
-84 GAKNEDD
+84 GAKKDNDI
-91 VSRIFEHSFLICLI
+91 SGIFEHSFLICLI
-105 LGIVLFLSVFLNR
+105 LGLILFTVVFLNR
-118 NLLYSMNQPLE
+118 NLLYFMNQPIE
-129 VVELAS
+129 VVKLAS

-141 SMSLIT
+141 SFSLIS

-159 GLSFTR
+159 GLSFTK

-172 VGNAI
+172 LGNVI
-177 NVILNFFLIFGFWI
+177 NVILNFFLIFGLWI

-210 MLTFIIFYLKLHKKL
+210 MLIFIVVYLKLHKNL
-225 SKYIKKFFPIKVEI
+225 SKYIKRFFPSKVQI
-239 KRVKKILYLGL
+239 QRLKKIIYLGL
-250 PSALHSLFEVAFFVS
+250 PSALHSFFEVAFFIS
-265 AVWMSGFIGKNSQA
+265 AVWMSGIIGKNSQA
-279 ANQIALNLS
+279 ANQIALNLA

-312 MNFKKLREVALSTLL
+312 MNFIKLREVALSTLL

-335 FCFIFLTFNDSL
+335 FCIIFLIFNDYL

-353 SSDSSGFNDVSEVL
+353 LGDSNNLTDVNEVIEL
-367 KIASN
+367 ASK
-372 LLIVAGVFQLFDG
+372 LLIIAGVFQLFDG

-390 LGSLRGMQDVIK
+390 LGALRGMQDVNK
-402 PAIIIFFSYGILGFP
+402 PALIIFLSYGLIGFP
-417 ISYTLGFYTSLGMVG
+417 TSYFLGFYTNLSVVG
-432 IWIGLLSGLFFSS
+432 IWIGLMTGLFSSS

-458 IITLNDRR
+458 TIRLN
-466 NIKTRFSI
+466 
-474 VFISK
+474 V

>member
-1 MIKVLNNFSKYTRE
+1 MSKVLKGISVYTRE
-15 FKYNLKLAFPVMIG
+15 FRYNLKLAYPVMIG

-38 IDNIMVGQL
+38 IDNVMVGQL
-47 GTAELAAISPGNSFV
+47 GTAELAAISLGNSFV

-71 FSSAITPLVAEAY
+71 FSQAITPLIAEAD
-84 GAKNEDD
+84 GAKKDNDI
-91 VSRIFEHSFLICLI
+91 SGIFEHSFLICLI
-105 LGIVLFLSVFLNR
+105 LGLILFTVVFMNR
-118 NLLYSMNQPLE
+118 NLLYFMNQPIE
-129 VVELAS
+129 VVKLAS

-141 SMSLIT
+141 SFSLIS

-159 GLSFTR
+159 GLSFTK

-172 VGNAI
+172 LGNVI
-177 NVILNFFLIFGFWI
+177 NVILNFFLIFGLWI

-210 MLTFIIFYLKLHKKL
+210 MLIFIVVYLKLHKKL
-225 SKYIKKFFPIKVEI
+225 SKYIKRFFPSKVQI
-239 KRVKKILYLGL
+239 QRLKKIIYLGL
-250 PSALHSLFEVAFFVS
+250 PSALHSFFEVAFFIS
-265 AVWMSGFIGKNSQA
+265 AVWMAGIIGKNSQA
-279 ANQIALNLS
+279 ANQIALNLA

-312 MNFKKLREVALSTLL
+312 MNFIKLREVALSTLL

-335 FCFIFLTFNDSL
+335 FCIIFLIFNDYL

-353 SSDSSGFNDVSEVL
+353 LGDSNNLTDVNEVIEL
-367 KIASN
+367 ASK
-372 LLIVAGVFQLFDG
+372 LLIIAGVFQLFDG

-390 LGSLRGMQDVIK
+390 LGALRGMQDVNK
-402 PAIIIFFSYGILGFP
+402 PALIIFLSYGLIGFP
-417 ISYTLGFYTSLGMVG
+417 TSYFLGFYTKLSVVG
-432 IWIGLLSGLFFSS
+432 IWIGLMTGLLSSS

-458 IITLNDRR
+458 TIRLN
-466 NIKTRFSI
+466 
-474 VFISK
+474 V

>member
-1 MIKVLNNFSKYTRE
+1 MIKVLKGISRYTRE
-15 FKYNLKLAFPVMIG
+15 FKYNLKLAYPVMIG

-47 GTAELAAISPGNSFV
+47 GTAELAAISLGNSFV

-71 FSSAITPLVAEAY
+71 FSQAITPLIAEAD
-84 GAKNEDD
+84 GAKKDNDI
-91 VSRIFEHSFLICLI
+91 SRIFEHSFLICLI
-105 LGIVLFLSVFLNR
+105 LGLILFTVVFLNR
-118 NLLYSMNQPLE
+118 NLLYSMNQPVE

-141 SMSLIT
+141 SFSLIS

-159 GLSFTR
+159 GLSFTK

-172 VGNAI
+172 LGNVI
-177 NVILNFFLIFGFWI
+177 NVILNFFLIFGLWI

-203 TLISRIC
+203 TLISRLC
-210 MLTFIIFYLKLHKKL
+210 MLIFIFIYLKLHKKL
-225 SKYIKKFFPIKVEI
+225 SKYIKRFFPSKVQI
-239 KRVKKILYLGL
+239 QRVKKIIYLGL
-250 PSALHSLFEVAFFVS
+250 PSALHSFFEVAFFIS
-265 AVWMSGFIGKNSQA
+265 AVWMSGIIGKNSQA
-279 ANQIALNLS
+279 ANQIALNLA

-303 IRVGNQRGM
+303 IRVGNQRGVK
-312 MNFKKLREVALSTLL
+312 NFIKLREVAISTLL

-335 FCFIFLTFNDSL
+335 FCLIFLIFNDYL

-353 SSDSSGFNDVSEVL
+353 PGDSNNLTDVNEV
-367 KIASN
+367 IQVASK
-372 LLIVAGVFQLFDG
+372 LLIIAGVFQLFDG

-390 LGSLRGMQDVIK
+390 LGALRGMQDVNK
-402 PAIIIFFSYGILGFP
+402 PALIIFLSYGLIGFP
-417 ISYTLGFYTSLGMVG
+417 TSYFLGFYTSLSVVG
-432 IWIGLLSGLFFSS
+432 IWIGLMIGLFSSS

-458 IITLNDRR
+458 TIRFND
-466 NIKTRFSI
+466 
-474 VFISK
+474 